1 MARKELS
8 EVQPVHALAKLV
20 PAVSGIAG
28 KVVMAV
34 FLQAL
39 LKFVPESR
47 PVARKDV
54 MEVQLYH
61 AEEKLV
67 PAVRGIAGK
76 VARAVQPSHALV
88 KLTASSVSV
97 LNVQAPNEV
106 MDVQP
111 FHVEW
116 THVALDKFRAGK
128 EVRPVQRFHAL
139 EKLISLSASVVKEI
153 TGKEV
158 SPAQPAHPAE
168 TCVADDISSSGKEV
182 RGAYAHA

>member
-1 MARKELS
+1 M
-8 EVQPVHALAKLV
+8 
-20 PAVSGIAG
+20 
-28 KVVMAV
+28 
-34 FLQAL
+34 
-39 LKFVPESR
+39 
-47 PVARKDV
+47 
-54 MEVQLYH
+54 
-61 AEEKLV
+61 
-67 PAVRGIAGK
+67 
-76 VARAVQPSHALV
+76 
-88 KLTASSVSV
+88 SSSAWV

-116 THVALDKFRAGK
+116 THSALDKFRAGK
-128 EVRPVQRFHAL
+128 EVRPVQFCHAL
-139 EKLISLSASVVKEI
+139 EKLISSSASVVKEI